1 MTRHPLFRLA
11 APLLSVLAVG
21 CGSTPAETTTTT
33 TEVVKAVA
41 ADPRDVTVQVSNPTE
56 QAGLAT
62 AATEEF
68 QTYRFDVR
76 DPDYYSEWGPV
87 SRTTVYYS
95 LGNEQAAATVA
106 ATLPGAR
113 IERIEGL
120 GELVEVV
127 LGDEFTTVQYPQA
140 SGTALSV
147 DVTYT
152 GTSTPTQL
160 PSDLTVTN
168 GADIS
173 CE

>member
-1 MTRHPLFRLA
+1 MFA
-11 APLLSVLAVG
+11 
-21 CGSTPAETTTTT
+21 TPTTTPSGARLPEPPSTT
-33 TEVVKAVA
+33 
-41 ADPRDVTVQVSNPTE
+41 RW
-56 QAGLAT
+56 AT
-62 AATEEF
+62 
-68 QTYRFDVR
+68 
-76 DPDYYSEWGPV
+76 
-87 SRTTVYYS
+87 SRH
-95 LGNEQAAATVA
+95 AATVA

-127 LGDEFTTVQYPQA
+127 LGEEFTTVQYPQA

-147 DVTYT
+147 DVIYT

>member
-1 MTRHPLFRLA
+1 M
-11 APLLSVLAVG
+11 
-21 CGSTPAETTTTT
+21 
-33 TEVVKAVA
+33 
-41 ADPRDVTVQVSNPTE
+41 
-56 QAGLAT
+56 
-62 AATEEF
+62 
-68 QTYRFDVR
+68 
-76 DPDYYSEWGPV
+76 
-87 SRTTVYYS
+87 
-95 LGNEQAAATVA
+95 
-106 ATLPGAR
+106 
-113 IERIEGL
+113 
-120 GELVEVV
+120 V